1 MNIGESTNDKDKDED
16 KIKDITKTPDY
27 INEIDANYA
36 APISETAFDRIYN
49 AVVRIELENSKGKG
63 TGFFIK
69 IKIKEKSI
77 NFLFTNFNIIPQQL
91 VDSKQLISIYYG
103 KKNNEIKKI
112 IKLDIK
118 DRFIKCFSEPKDIT
132 IIEIIEKDGIPEDKY
147 LIPDLNYE
155 NGYKSY
161 SEQKL
166 YLAGYPEKDIFETER
181 YICSGKIKKIFNN
194 YEFAH
199 TLDTNIGLYG
209 SPICLLNNQCV
220 IGIHKKGNLETHIN
234 YGTFI
239 GIILN
244 ELQFEIIAIDNIH
257 NDDKQDIKENLENN
271 KKKTIN
277 IDTEGQLSF
286 FLSESEK
293 EEIEELIIVGKM
305 NGSDFKIIRD
315 MAKNNQLSVIDLSE
329 TNIVSGGDYYYTNY
343 STKHFTKNDE
353 FGYSLFLGCKQ
364 FEKIIL
370 PKTIKKIGQ
379 CAFWYCS
386 NLKTLVINS
395 EVINIEPG
403 IWGGCNKLN
412 DVQIINNS
420 NFHFQ
425 NGILYDKKYTKI
437 ISALQTE
444 IYGDLTIQEGIK
456 EIQYNSFSNCEFL
469 TSVIFPSSLTTI
481 GDTSFSHSG
490 IVSVTFNKNIET
502 IGSFA
507 FSCCYKLKEVNL
519 VEVKIKTLEYGT
531 FSHCKLEV
539 IYLPK
544 GLVEMKQKVFFDNPL
559 KNIFCYSKNPSN
571 LFDFTTEDAT
581 FKNVDIGN
589 CTVHVPKGS
598 INIYKEAKGW
608 SHFDSII
615 DDY

>member
-1 MNIGESTNDKDKDED
+1 MGNHESINYKEKKED
-16 KIKDITKTPDY
+16 IIKHITPKPGN
-27 INEIDANYA
+27 INEIDTNYA

-49 AVVRIELENSKGKG
+49 SVVRIELENSKGKG

-69 IKIKEKSI
+69 IKIKEKSK
-77 NFLFTNFNIIPQQL
+77 NFIFTNFNVIPQQL

-118 DRFIKCFSEPKDIT
+118 DRFIKCFNEPKDIT

-155 NGYKSY
+155 NGHKFY

-166 YLAGYPEKDIFETER
+166 YLAGYPEKDIFEKER

-194 YEFAH
+194 YEFEH
-199 TLDTNIGLYG
+199 TLDANIGLYG

-220 IGIHKKGNLETHIN
+220 IGIHKRGNKETHIN

-244 ELQFEIIAIDNIH
+244 ELQFEIIDNIPIDN
-257 NDDKQDIKENLENN
+257 KQDINEYLSKNE
-271 KKKTIN
+271 KKTIN
-277 IDTEGQLSF
+277 IDTAGQLSF
-286 FLSESEK
+286 LLSDWEK
-293 EEIEELIIVGKM
+293 KEIEELVIVGKI
-305 NGSDFKIIRD
+305 NGTDFKIIRD
-315 MAKNNQLSVIDLSE
+315 MATNNQLSVIDLSE
-329 TNIVSGGDYYYTNY
+329 ANIVSGGDYYYTNY
-343 STKHFTKNDE
+343 STNHFTKNDE
-353 FGYSLFLGCKQ
+353 FGYSLFHSCKK

-395 EVINIEPG
+395 EVTNIEPG
-403 IWGGCNKLN
+403 IWGGCNKLK

-437 ISALQTE
+437 IAALQTE

-456 EIQYNSFSNCEFL
+456 EIQYNSFSDCESL
-469 TSVIFPSSLTTI
+469 TSVIFPSTLTTI
-481 GDTSFSHSG
+481 GGTSFGHSG
-490 IVSVTFNKNIET
+490 IVSISFNKNIE
-502 IGSFA
+502 IIEHFA
-507 FSCCYKLKEVNL
+507 FSSCYKLKEINL

-544 GLVEMKQKVFFDNPL
+544 GLIEMKQIVFAYNPL

-571 LFDFTTEDAT
+571 MFDFTTENAT

-589 CTVHVPKGS
+589 CIVHVPKGTV
-598 INIYKEAKGW
+598 NIYKETKGW
-608 SHFDSII
+608 SNFDLII
-615 DDY
+615 DDI